1 MLTIENLSKSFGPS
15 VAVAEANLTVH
26 AGETLVLAG
35 TSGSGKTT
43 LLKMINRLVEPDAGR
58 ILLHGEDLRARD
70 PVAVR
75 RQIGYVIQQAGLFP
89 HYTVRQNVMVVPRLR
104 KQAPGQVGPRIERL
118 LNRLGLPPAEFLDR
132 YPHELSGGQQQR
144 IGIARALAAEPD
156 LVLMDE
162 PFSALDPITR
172 AALVH
177 DLGHLSEW
185 AERTVIIV
193 SHNVQEAFRLGDR
206 ICLLHEGRIQQL
218 GTPRELLLT
227 PANAYVRRF
236 LGEDYL
242 SLAMHVYPLAELRE
256 ALPQAAATADDYP
269 FTPDQSIFTTVNE
282 LFKNENLRG
291 TFHWEGRSYV
301 FQVTDLLAALNER
314 LRGVGSASPRRHGSG
329 SPEPEP

>member
-1 MLTIENLSKSFGPS
+1 MLTIENLSKSFGPT
-15 VAVAEANLTVH
+15 VAVADATLTVA

-43 LLKMINRLVEPDAGR
+43 LLKMINRLVEPDTGR
-58 ILLHGEDLRARD
+58 ILLHGADLRQRD
-70 PVAVR
+70 AVTVR

-89 HYTVRQNVMVVPRLR
+89 HYTVRENVLVVPRLR
-104 KQAPGQVGPRIERL
+104 QQPLAEVLPRIERL
-118 LNRLGLPPAEFLDR
+118 LQRLGLTPAEFLDR

-206 ICLLHEGRIQQL
+206 ICLMHEGCIQQL
-218 GTPRELLLT
+218 GTPRELLLS

-242 SLAMHVYPLAELRE
+242 SLAMHIYTLAEMSE
-256 ALPQAAATADDYP
+256 ALPQGAAAAE
-269 FTPDQSIFTTVNE
+269 DQTFAPGQAIFTTVND
-282 LFKNENLRG
+282 LFKNENNRG
-291 TFHWEGRSYV
+291 TFQWEGRSFV
-301 FQVTDLLAALNER
+301 FQVADLLAALNER
-314 LRGVGSASPRRHGSG
+314 LRKG
-329 SPEPEP
+329 